1 MKADKIEKRQVSNV
15 SNALAGAVAGV
26 QILSDNGQPGE
37 SAKVRI
43 RGVGSINAGMEPL
56 YVVDGVPYDGDLSSI
71 NSADIETMTV
81 LKDAASTALYGARG
95 ANGIIMITT
104 KRGTSGKARIN
115 FDAKWGANSRAIKTY
130 DVMTS
135 PKNYIETAYQSIYNS
150 QISLGYSPEDANI
163 RANKILPSEASGG
176 LGYQVYT
183 TAPGELLVGSNGKL
197 NPNATLGYSDGQ
209 YYYTPDNWAD
219 ETFQNNLRQEYNLSA
234 SGGSDK
240 GTYYSLSDTWMTR
253 ESFPVQVSNVL
264 MVVLKEII
272 SCIAG

>member
-1 MKADKIEKRQVSNV
+1 MQTQEVAIKPKLKIVLKSDTEVLDEVIVTAYGTSTKGTFTGSASVMKADKIEKRQVSNV

-56 YVVDGVPYDGDLSSI
+56 YVVDGVPYDGELSSI

-104 KRGTSGKARIN
+104 KKGTSGKARIN
-115 FDAKWGANSRAIKTY
+115 FDAKWGVNSRAIKTY

-163 RANKILPSEASGG
+163 RAN
-176 LGYQVYT
+176 
-183 TAPGELLVGSNGKL
+183 
-197 NPNATLGYSDGQ
+197 
-209 YYYTPDNWAD
+209 
-219 ETFQNNLRQEYNLSA
+219 
-234 SGGSDK
+234 
-240 GTYYSLSDTWMTR
+240 
-253 ESFPVQVSNVL
+253 
-264 MVVLKEII
+264 
-272 SCIAG
+272 